1 MGTSWTKIQAVNILP
16 GRTVQAA
23 ANRYHGEL
31 KSKNVDL
38 DVVPMFSNSSP
49 YEDLQVWHDLP
60 IPFDRDR
67 AANVLATSEV
77 IFITL

>member
-1 MGTSWTKIQAVNILP
+1 MGTSWTKIQAANILP
-16 GRTVQAA
+16 GRTVQAIT
-23 ANRYHGEL
+23 NRFHTEL

-38 DVVPMFSNSSP
+38 DVVPMVSNSSA
-49 YEDLQVWHDLP
+49 YESLQVWHNLP

-77 IFITL
+77 IFVTL